1 MKNIETPS
9 KMHLGELINEIGK
22 GKYVIP
28 DFQREFEWMPW
39 DVVEL
44 LKSIFDD
51 CYIGTLLLWR
61 SSHENQDLLKCE
73 PIYGFNGEASPGH
86 IVLDGQQRLSALYY
100 SLFAPEMPYPKR
112 KSRCFFLV
120 NLKELLVENFSESI
134 YYEWG
139 NKTTLD
145 LVSNKTRQFEEKI
158 FPLCVF
164 GQKSHAWIR
173 WIEDY
178 KKYWT
183 KKIGAKDAE
192 IEGNKIDT
200 FFGEMIDQYDI
211 SYIELDRDIEVAK
224 VCDIFTRLNS
234 TGMELTIFDLMNAML
249 RPKNIYLKK
258 MWHEV
263 SVDLNVADEG
273 RMRLYLLQTMSILKQ
288 GYCSPKYL
296 YYLIPSSKKVIKSS
310 DGSKKEVILIK
321 TSEEFIKLWNSVVE
335 RVKSTIK
342 ILQNPRDFG
351 AINTRFLP
359 YPTMIPILTAINVD
373 KENYQGGQE
382 IESKIK
388 KWYWSSIFTKNY
400 SSAVESQMTKD
411 FYDIQ
416 KWFKND
422 DDYPGVIEQC
432 NNEINY
438 LDLKSENNQSS
449 SIYKAIFDILVL
461 KEARDWNTFALPE
474 YSQLEDHHIVP
485 YSWGRKNIGREINSI
500 LNRTPI
506 ADETNRKI
514 IRDRLPNVYLAEM
527 FKKARNKEDIYKL
540 LETHLISRKSVE
552 ILLRKNFSKE
562 DYEEFIEER
571 EKTILKEIKN
581 ILEIGDESEQ
591 MPLMN
596 PETPFSNKLQMERI
610 IKSCDDYIFWVDK
623 YFSLEGLKYILQF
636 LNTNEVK
643 KIKILTSI
651 EKSDESFRSLFSSFK
666 LEMKNK
672 GVDCELRIMN
682 HKRTSQIHDRWI
694 ISEDRCF
701 NSPSPDVVA
710 RGQYSEFKITKNK
723 PPFEE
728 WWEESSDIIKDW
740 GRLKN
745 GPKMDKGGEKD
756 K

>member
-1 MKNIETPS
+1 
-9 KMHLGELINEIGK
+9 
-22 GKYVIP
+22 
-28 DFQREFEWMPW
+28 
-39 DVVEL
+39 
-44 LKSIFDD
+44 
-51 CYIGTLLLWR
+51 
-61 SSHENQDLLKCE
+61 
-73 PIYGFNGEASPGH
+73 
-86 IVLDGQQRLSALYY
+86 
-100 SLFAPEMPYPKR
+100 
-112 KSRCFFLV
+112 
-120 NLKELLVENFSESI
+120 
-134 YYEWG
+134 
-139 NKTTLD
+139 
-145 LVSNKTRQFEEKI
+145 
-158 FPLCVF
+158 
-164 GQKSHAWIR
+164 
-173 WIEDY
+173 
-178 KKYWT
+178 
-183 KKIGAKDAE
+183 
-192 IEGNKIDT
+192 
-200 FFGEMIDQYDI
+200 
-211 SYIELDRDIEVAK
+211 
-224 VCDIFTRLNS
+224 
-234 TGMELTIFDLMNAML
+234 
-249 RPKNIYLKK
+249 
-258 MWHEV
+258 
-263 SVDLNVADEG
+263 
-273 RMRLYLLQTMSILKQ
+273 
-288 GYCSPKYL
+288 
-296 YYLIPSSKKVIKSS
+296 
-310 DGSKKEVILIK
+310 
-321 TSEEFIKLWNSVVE
+321 
-335 RVKSTIK
+335 
-342 ILQNPRDFG
+342 
-351 AINTRFLP
+351 
-359 YPTMIPILTAINVD
+359 
-373 KENYQGGQE
+373 
-382 IESKIK
+382 
-388 KWYWSSIFTKNY
+388 
-400 SSAVESQMTKD
+400 MTKD